1 MTSGKYGLSRR
12 KLLGGLGAIGVASTG
27 AGLGTSAYFSDEESF
42 EDNSL
47 EAGQLDLNV
56 DWEEH
61 YNYPQLYGFDNP
73 TEGLDVRRSEPGD
86 DEDYVGLPNPTDPL
100 LWIHKD
106 DLGDYMTN
114 TAIEA
119 FPDPNDDG
127 RQEIVGDAFE
137 HDVFDPCRDGADLPE
152 DLEPDSNGIG
162 RTDNADTNSD
172 GERHPLVHLDDVKPG
187 DFGELTLSYHICD
200 NPGYVWLTGELV
212 DEDGGTLTEPEEAV
226 DSDNTANLADYVQ
239 TVWWYDDGDNVFNRT
254 DCEGVLYMTN
264 HSANDPSTLYK
275 VELAVDNGI
284 ATATTDKLVD
294 LGDNDKNA
302 DDLDFAKT
310 HIAASTDG
318 ATIYA
323 VAESGE
329 GLARYDTDNGDLEY
343 VPIDSDEALN
353 KITQAAVDTDG
364 RLWIGSHNDDTLFEI
379 ADPDA
384 DTVEVT
390 DQFDLDIDIEGAD
403 NVFASSGQLYL
414 YTNAD
419 NALYTVNL
427 LTGDVIEVAELETG
441 EDLTGLA
448 ISESGRGNFVA
459 SVTENTE
466 IIEFDLDGTVQERY
480 EFDGDLTDHTYG
492 DLTTGALCEQEF
504 TVGDGGTLGDD
515 LDALEDGVQ
524 LDDLGIKECFQPG
537 FTRYIG
543 FAWWIPRDVEN
554 EIQGDSLSFDVGF
567 YTEQCR
573 HNDDPSGPSSD

>member
-1 MTSGKYGLSRR
+1 MTRGKYGLSRR
-12 KLLGGLGAIGVASTG
+12 KLLGGIGAIGVASTG

-73 TEGLDVRRSEPGD
+73 TDGLDVRRSEPGGN
-86 DEDYVGLPNPTDPL
+86 EDYVGLPDPNDPMM
-100 LWIHKD
+100 WIHKD
-106 DLGDYMTN
+106 DLGDYMAN

-127 RQEIVGDAFE
+127 QQEIVGDAYE
-137 HDVFDPCRDGADLPE
+137 HGVFDPCRDGADLPK

-172 GERHPLVHLDDVKPG
+172 GERHPLVHLDDVNPG
-187 DFGELTLSYHICD
+187 DFGELTLSYHLCD
-200 NPGYVWLTGELV
+200 NPGYVWLIGELV
-212 DEDGGTLTEPEEAV
+212 EEDGGTLTEPEETV
-226 DSDNTANLADYVQ
+226 DSDNSADLADYVQ

-254 DCEGVLYMTN
+254 DSAGVLYMTN
-264 HSANDPSTLYK
+264 HSESDPSTLYK
-275 VELAVDNGI
+275 VELEVNNGT
-284 ATATTDKLVD
+284 ATATTAELVNF
-294 LGDNDKNA
+294 GDNNEG
-302 DDLDFAKT
+302 DLDLSRT
-310 HIAASTDG
+310 HIAASNDG
-318 ATIYA
+318 STIY
-323 VAESGE
+323 VVSQFGE
-329 GLARYDTDNGDLEY
+329 GIARYDIESQTVAY
-343 VPIDSDEALN
+343 APIDSDYADDLN

-364 RLWIGSHNDDTLFEI
+364 RLWIGSHTDNKLFEI
-379 ADPDA
+379 SDPDA
-384 DTVEVT
+384 DIVDVT
-390 DQFDLDIDIEGAD
+390 NQFDLDIDIEGAD

-427 LTGDVIEVAELETG
+427 LTGDVMEVAELETG

-459 SVTENTE
+459 SVTKSTE

-480 EFDGDLTDHTYG
+480 ELDGDLTDHTYG

-504 TVGDGGTLGDD
+504 TVGDGGTLRDD

-543 FAWWIPRDVEN
+543 FAWWVPRDVEN
-554 EIQGDSLSFDVGF
+554 DIQGDTLSFDLGF

-573 HNDDPSGPSSD
+573 HNGEPSGPSSD